1 MSRRPGAGSS
11 LRAGA
16 LLAGVAVL
24 LVGCGGESDADG
36 GAETA
41 VTQSGDTTIVVPALD
56 GPVGRMVSDLVIG
69 DDESNVDAVF
79 GSTADAAFDAA
90 GRIYVVDG
98 QASRVSVF
106 SADGAFERVVARR
119 GDGPG
124 EIDFPRYVR
133 IGPDGTVA
141 VASGG
146 EVEAFGPDGER
157 VGTFRPPGHI
167 RGTVRLDDS
176 GLLRMQTGPIGVGP
190 HAPWQVPA
198 GGVAAVEISRSA
210 TTNPFSIRAFELDGV
225 EVESSVAP
233 FGLDDLGCIAPDPGA
248 PNARVCIGF
257 TYSTFPF
264 VDWLP
269 DGRLVLGHTD
279 RYRLDIAAGP
289 EGGGPTSIRPD
300 RPRLAVEGA
309 LDAFIRGD
317 WIPSESPGPFDS
329 LAEPPTRKPAIAR
342 LMPTRDGTIWVRVHA
357 ESERTTD
364 DDGEEDWVEI
374 ESRFDIFT
382 PDGAHVGHVTGPA
395 DLLLRDVRG
404 DTLLTTRTGVFDIP
418 IVERFIIDWSDP
430 N

>member
-1 MSRRPGAGSS
+1 MRRRPASGS
-11 LRAGA
+11 LRGAAAVSAGA
-16 LLAGVAVL
+16 ALFAI
-24 LVGCGGESDADG
+24 GCGGEAADDRV
-36 GAETA
+36 ADTA

-56 GPVGRMVSDLVIG
+56 GRVGRMVSDLVIG
-69 DDESNVDAVF
+69 DDESDVDAVF
-79 GSTADAAFDAA
+79 GSTADAAFDAE

-106 SADGAFERVVARR
+106 SADGAFERVLARG

-133 IGPDGTVA
+133 VGRDGTVA

-146 EVEAFGPDGER
+146 EVETFGPDGER
-157 VGTFRPPGHI
+157 VGTFRPPGRI
-167 RGTVRLDDS
+167 QGTVRLDES
-176 GLLRMQTGPIGVGP
+176 GLLRLLTGPIGAGA
-190 HAPWQVPA
+190 HAPWQIPA

-210 TTNPFSIRAFELDGV
+210 TTNPFSIHAFEPSGV

-248 PNARVCIGF
+248 PNARVCLGF

-269 DGRLVLGHTD
+269 DGRLVVGHTD
-279 RYRLDIAAGP
+279 RYRLDLAAGP
-289 EGGGPTSIRPD
+289 GGGGPTSIRPD

-309 LDAFIRGD
+309 LDAFIRSD
-317 WIPSESPGPFDS
+317 WIPSESQGPFDS

-342 LMPTRDGTIWVRVHA
+342 VIPTRDGTIWVRIHT

-364 DDGEEDWVEI
+364 DDGEEDWIEI

-382 PDGAHVGHVTGPA
+382 PDGSHVGHVTGPA

-418 IVERFIIDWSDP
+418 IVERFTIEWSDP